1 MSGRIIAS
9 SLFSYR
15 EVHRTIVGLIELN
28 LIRAIR
34 EIRGKISIMSENVVG
49 IELPKGLFA
58 GKTAI
63 VTGASRGVGRAT
75 ALRLAEGGANV
86 VVNYLNNDPEGFETS
101 RQSQARGVQSFPIK
115 GDTSDFLQ
123 ARRVANKTVEEF
135 GAIDLLVLNAGIWEG
150 APIEEMSEETWNRVL
165 NTNLKSA
172 WAMSKACV
180 PAMKKRESGAI
191 VLVSSTAG
199 QRGEANYSNYAA
211 SKGGQISFT
220 KALASELCPKIRV
233 NCVAPGWIETAMVR
247 PVFEDKDYEQSV
259 IESIPLK
266 RIATTDDIALSICFL
281 LSPWARHITGEILNV
296 NGGAV
301 LCG

>member
-1 MSGRIIAS
+1 MARIKGIQ
-9 SLFSYR
+9 
-15 EVHRTIVGLIELN
+15 
-28 LIRAIR
+28 IRVVRA
-34 EIRGKISIMSENVVG
+34 IRGKISKMTEQVSNIG
-49 IELPKGLFA
+49 LPANLFA

-86 VVNYLNNDPEGFETS
+86 VVNYLSNHKEADETV
-101 RQSQARGVQSFPIK
+101 AECKAKGVESFAV
-115 GDTSDFLQ
+115 GADVS
-123 ARRVANKTVEEF
+123 EF
-135 GAIDLLVLNAGIWEG
+135 AGAHEIAKQTLEKFGHIDYLVCNAGVWDG
-150 APIEEMSEETWNRVL
+150 APIEDMSEEVWTKVI

-172 WAMSKACV
+172 WAMTKACV
-180 PAMKKRESGAI
+180 PAMKKQPSAAI

-233 NCVAPGWIETAMVR
+233 NAVAPGWIETAMVR
-247 PVFEDKDYEQSV
+247 PVFEDKEYEQRV
-259 IESIPLK
+259 IDSIPLK

-281 LSPWARHITGEILNV
+281 LSDWSRHITGEILNI

>member
-1 MSGRIIAS
+1 MNS
-9 SLFSYR
+9 S
-15 EVHRTIVGLIELN
+15 
-28 LIRAIR
+28 
-34 EIRGKISIMSENVVG
+34 IS
-49 IELPKGLFA
+49 LPTNLFA

-63 VTGASRGVGRAT
+63 VTGASRGVGRAV

-86 VVNYLNNDPEGFETS
+86 VVNYLSNHVEADETV
-101 RQSQARGVQSFPIK
+101 RLCEEKGVQAVAVSADVSEFE
-115 GDTSDFLQ
+115 GAQ
-123 ARRVANKTVEEF
+123 AIARVAIERF
-135 GAIDLLVLNAGIWEG
+135 GSIDLLVCNAGIWDG
-150 APIEEMSEETWNRVL
+150 APIEDMSEELWNKVI

-172 WAMSKACV
+172 WAMTKACV
-180 PAMKKRESGAI
+180 PAMKKRDSAAI

-199 QRGEANYSNYAA
+199 QRGEAGYSNYAA

-233 NCVAPGWIETAMVR
+233 NAVAPGWIETAMVR
-247 PVFEDKDYEQSV
+247 PVFEDKAYEQSV
-259 IESIPLK
+259 IDSIPLK

-281 LSPWARHITGEILNV
+281 LSDWSRHTTGEILNI

>member
-1 MSGRIIAS
+1 
-9 SLFSYR
+9 
-15 EVHRTIVGLIELN
+15 
-28 LIRAIR
+28 
-34 EIRGKISIMSENVVG
+34 MSEQPVE
-49 IELPKGLFA
+49 IQLPKNLFQ

-75 ALRLAEGGANV
+75 ALRLAEAGANI
-86 VVNYLNNDPEGFETS
+86 VVNYLKNKERADNTVALCQEL
-101 RQSQARGVQSFPIK
+101 GVEAIAVQ
-115 GDTSDFLQ
+115 GDVSEWSAAHNL
-123 ARRVANKTVEEF
+123 AKAALEKF
-135 GAIDLLVLNAGIWEG
+135 GRIDLLVLNAGIWEG

-165 NTNLKSA
+165 NTNLKAA
-172 WAMSKACV
+172 WAMTKACV
-180 PAMKKRESGAI
+180 PAMKKQPNGSI

-247 PVFEDKDYEQSV
+247 PVFEDEAYKQSV
-259 IESIPLK
+259 INSIPLK
-266 RIATTDDIALSICFL
+266 RMAMTDDVALSICFL
-281 LSPWARHITGEILNV
+281 LSDWSRHITGEILNI

>member
-1 MSGRIIAS
+1 MTQSTLPIALPRA
-9 SLFSYR
+9 LF
-15 EVHRTIVGLIELN
+15 E
-28 LIRAIR
+28 
-34 EIRGKISIMSENVVG
+34 GKS
-49 IELPKGLFA
+49 
-58 GKTAI
+58 AI

-75 ALRLAEGGANV
+75 ALRLAEAGANV
-86 VVNYLNNDPEGFETS
+86 VVNFLTNEIEALETVRLCKERGAKS
-101 RQSQARGVQSFPIK
+101 IAVKADVSDLVDARN
-115 GDTSDFLQ
+115 LA
-123 ARRVANKTVEEF
+123 ARAVEEF
-135 GAIDLLVLNAGIWEG
+135 GGIDLLVLNAGIWEG

-172 WAMSKACV
+172 WAVTKACV
-180 PAMKKRESGAI
+180 PAMKKREKGAI

-247 PVFEDKDYEQSV
+247 PVFADKAYERSV
-259 IESIPLK
+259 VESIPMK
-266 RIATTDDIALSICFL
+266 RIASTDDIALSICFL
-281 LSPWARHITGEILNV
+281 LSDWSQHITGEILNI

>member
-1 MSGRIIAS
+1 
-9 SLFSYR
+9 
-15 EVHRTIVGLIELN
+15 
-28 LIRAIR
+28 
-34 EIRGKISIMSENVVG
+34 MSETTVE
-49 IELPKGLFA
+49 IKLPANLFQ

-75 ALRLAEGGANV
+75 AVRLAESGANV
-86 VVNYLNNDPEGFETS
+86 VVNYLSAEEKADNVVRLCKEAGVDAVAVQGDV
-101 RQSQARGVQSFPIK
+101 SQWQDAHN
-115 GDTSDFLQ
+115 L
-123 ARRVANKTVEEF
+123 ANKTIERF
-135 GAIDLLVLNAGIWEG
+135 GKIDLLVLNAGIWEG

-165 NTNLKSA
+165 NTNLKAA
-172 WAMSKACV
+172 WAMTKACV
-180 PAMKKRESGAI
+180 PSMKKQPSGAI

-247 PVFEDKDYEQSV
+247 PVFEDEDYKKSV
-259 IESIPLK
+259 INSIPLK
-266 RIATTDDIALSICFL
+266 RMAMTDDVALSICFL
-281 LSPWARHITGEILNV
+281 LSDWSRHITGEILNI